1 MFNFGCSMIGAA
13 TIGIGFYAVMWAQA
27 QENNIV
33 NEKNE
38 NHDFVAS
45 SSAPLLSA

>member
-13 TIGIGFYAVMWAQA
+13 TISIGFYAVMWAQA
-27 QENNIV
+27 QDEKLV

-38 NHDFVAS
+38 NHDFVTS
-45 SSAPLLSA
+45 SSAPLLST